1 MACKLNVITTIVI
14 RGISIRFVF
23 INVMQISNVCENF
36 KYIIHLKMEQEGG
49 GSSGSW
55 IMEIL

>member
-1 MACKLNVITTIVI
+1 MITTIVI

-36 KYIIHLKMEQEGG
+36 QIYTYPLKWSAGG
-49 GSSGSW
+49 WWFVWFVDNGDSLVSC
-55 IMEIL
+55 